1 MAVLSATQ
9 MAIYGLL
16 SAIPPPSH
24 KHPTSS
30 SHSTTT
36 TTTTTTACVFVG
48 ILWEFCGKFVE
59 L

>member
-9 MAIYGLL
+9 MAIYALL
-16 SAIPPPSH
+16 STIPPPSH

-36 TTTTTTACVFVG
+36 TTTTTACVFVG
-48 ILWEFCGKFVE
+48 ILWEFCEKFVE
-59 L
+59 I